1 LSKIYDDL
9 RSAEKSR
16 VPGDTR
22 VSGGPTATVAS
33 GLRVK
38 GNISGNED
46 LQVDGTV
53 EGPVQLGDGKLVVG
67 ATGKLTGDI
76 VAREIVIHGS
86 VKGNLRSSG
95 RIEIKTDGSL
105 VGDVST
111 PRITIEDGAYFKGS
125 IEIDRKIGEAAVATA
140 PSGAGATSASSSS
153 ASSFAAAT
161 ETPAETLA
169 TGEKPA
175 QQAFSATATPASTK
189 R

>member
-16 VPGDTR
+16 VPTEPR
-22 VSGGPTATVAS
+22 VSGGPTATVAT

-38 GNISGNED
+38 GQISGNED

-67 ATGKLTGDI
+67 ATGKLSGDI

-86 VKGNLRSSG
+86 VKGNLRASG

-111 PRITIEDGAYFKGS
+111 PRITIEDGAYYKGS
-125 IEIDRKIGEAAVATA
+125 IEIDRKIAEAVAA
-140 PSGAGATSASSSS
+140 PASASATSPSSSNVV
-153 ASSFAAAT
+153 AT
-161 ETPAETLA
+161 ETPAETVA
-169 TGEKPA
+169 TGEKPT
-175 QQAFSATATPASTK
+175 QAFSATATPASTK

>member
-1 LSKIYDDL
+1 MSKIYDDL

-16 VPGDTR
+16 VPAEAR
-22 VSGGPTATVAS
+22 VSGGPTATVAT

-38 GNISGNED
+38 GQISGNED

-53 EGPVQLGDGKLVVG
+53 EGPVTLGDGKLVVG

-95 RIEIKTDGSL
+95 SIEIKTDGSL

-125 IEIDRKIGEAAVATA
+125 IEIDRKIAEGAAA
-140 PSGAGATSASSSS
+140 PSS
-153 ASSFAAAT
+153 ASGSAASASAGSSSVVAS
-161 ETPAETLA
+161 EAPAETVA
-169 TGEKPA
+169 AGDKPD
-175 QQAFSATATPASTK
+175 QAFSATATSAFK
-189 R
+189 KL

>member
-16 VPGDTR
+16 VPTDAR
-22 VSGGPTATVAS
+22 VSGGPTATVAT

-67 ATGKLTGDI
+67 ATGKMSGDI

-111 PRITIEDGAYFKGS
+111 PRITIEDGAYYKGS
-125 IEIDRKIGEAAVATA
+125 IEIDRKIAEGAAA
-140 PSGAGATSASSSS
+140 PASASIALPSSSS
-153 ASSFAAAT
+153 VVAT
-161 ETPAETLA
+161 EASAETVA

>member
-16 VPGDTR
+16 VPTDAR
-22 VSGGPTATVAS
+22 VIGGPTATVAT

-67 ATGKLTGDI
+67 ATGKMSGDI

-111 PRITIEDGAYFKGS
+111 PRITIEDGAYYKGS
-125 IEIDRKIGEAAVATA
+125 IEIDRKIADAAAAPASASVAS
-140 PSGAGATSASSSS
+140 PSSSS
-153 ASSFAAAT
+153 VVAT
-161 ETPAETLA
+161 ETPAETVATA

-175 QQAFSATATPASTK
+175 EQAFSATATPASTK